1 MLKHFFSTL
10 EITFSYNKFLYLK
23 TKNTILQDTGDYT
36 LINYQKNYRKK
47 N

>member
-23 TKNTILQDTGDYT
+23 TKNTILQHTGDYT
-36 LINYQKNYRKK
+36 IIYIDKLLEKI
-47 N
+47 